1 MGHELPV
8 PPVKACLGPAS
19 CGPAPAEE
27 ALPSLKDCGKQRG
40 RHLLWRARPDPD
52 TGARGPRASPWDLS
66 SLVCSSLSFCGIMS
80 FLNSGKFAA
89 LTFPILPLWLCPHL
103 VSAPGGLLLQTP
115 VPAAPSPPHRARLLP
130 ASVRLLSPFQPIP
143 GHFWCCILALPHSA
157 LLPTW
162 CLQGPNLPVS
172 LGLQVERSWCGGSVP
187 GPPADGSACTTGLRL
202 PLGGACAPDAPAWV
216 CPAKHGM
223 VSPLLTLSRGLS
235 RRGLGHSPSPHTQ
248 RGTQFVPLSHLEAG
262 VSALQG
268 AGPQHGQSPCRSMGR
283 SAGLYSAPAVFSALS
298 WALVSQKE
306 LPPFL
311 WDAARRVQSL
321 RLWRGQGAAP
331 WRTEAVSVFFTFR
344 LEGITWK

>member
-1 MGHELPV
+1 MRL
-8 PPVKACLGPAS
+8 
-19 CGPAPAEE
+19 
-27 ALPSLKDCGKQRG
+27 
-40 RHLLWRARPDPD
+40 
-52 TGARGPRASPWDLS
+52 TGQGY
-66 SLVCSSLSFCGIMS
+66 
-80 FLNSGKFAA
+80 NSGKFPD
-89 LTFPILPLWLCPHL
+89 LTFPILPVWLC
-103 VSAPGGLLLQTP
+103 
-115 VPAAPSPPHRARLLP
+115 
-130 ASVRLLSPFQPIP
+130 
-143 GHFWCCILALPHSA
+143 
-157 LLPTW
+157 PTW
-162 CLQGPNLPVS
+162 CLHLVACSFRPRYLRRPLRPTAHAFSPRLSGCSHPSSPS
-172 LGLQVERSWCGGSVP
+172 LAIFGAVFSLCLTALCFPPGVFRVPICPFPSASRWSVP
-187 GPPADGSACTTGLRL
+187 GAVVLCQAHPLTALHAPLACVSLW
-202 PLGGACAPDAPAWV
+202 GGACAPDAPAWV

-223 VSPLLTLSRGLS
+223 VSPLLTLSQGLS

-298 WALVSQKE
+298 WVLVSQKE

-321 RLWRGQGAAP
+321 RLWRDQGAAP